1 MVSALLGLTIGELGW
16 AGLCVLL
23 LVLAVGVVVSGS
35 DERLEERLWCAE
47 RGGGEGGVGGLGGG
61 QTAAGHANS
70 CWYLERMNAMSA
82 GGGLASAAWEGR
94 WKAGGKTLS
103 KCALATALP
112 VYCMNA
118 TWSGS
123 HTSNVV
129 DRTLD
134 R

>member
-1 MVSALLGLTIGELGW
+1 MSALVSALLGLTIGELGW

-35 DERLEERLWCAE
+35 DERLEDRLWCAE

-82 GGGLASAAWEGR
+82 GGGLASAWGVGR
-94 WKAGGKTLS
+94 RCECEWGRAQRASPSSSDAERVSRPAKAPKGAPK
-103 KCALATALP
+103 
-112 VYCMNA
+112 
-118 TWSGS
+118 
-123 HTSNVV
+123 
-129 DRTLD
+129 
-134 R
+134 